1 MKKVSFL
8 MLIAIFSFLGSQHL
22 SFAQR
27 IYNSTENSSEAP
39 ANSNAIGQ
47 AAGGESAQRS
57 LTSENGR
64 AIQFHRQKF
73 QSSPDPNFYATPQG
87 RTIIFMNELR
97 AGIPMTNAQVQ
108 WYMNNMQQDMYR
120 GYPGY

>member
-1 MKKVSFL
+1 
-8 MLIAIFSFLGSQHL
+8 MLIVLFSFSGSQHL

-27 IYNSTENSSEAP
+27 IHNNTENSSESP

-47 AAGGESAQRS
+47 AASGESAQGS
-57 LTSENGR
+57 LTSEKGR
-64 AIQFHRQKF
+64 AIQFHGQKF
-73 QSSPDPNFYATPQG
+73 QTSPTPNFYATPQG

>member
-1 MKKVSFL
+1 MKKVSAFMFITL
-8 MLIAIFSFLGSQHL
+8 FSFFGSQHL
-22 SFAQR
+22 SFAQK

-39 ANSNAIGQ
+39 ANSNTIDQ

-64 AIQFHRQKF
+64 AIQFHGQKF
-73 QSSPDPNFYATPQG
+73 QTSPGPNFYATPQG